1 MSSKIRGNL
10 VTAVAWNS
18 SNTSERLVMVCC
30 AIAIT
35 STRVNTESEHRDPLY
50 KFPSFSAIP
59 RPSSLVHPAGSSLRR
74 SWTLE
79 RIGSSIPASSPRF
92 VREGN
97 FMFNLQFEIEMPYKQ
112 PRKKDVIFSHLPRS
126 KINLNVQLRYSTLER
141 DSTRPSPD

>member
-50 KFPSFSAIP
+50 KFPSFD
-59 RPSSLVHPAGSSLRR
+59 SLFSNTAPIL
-74 SWTLE
+74 
-79 RIGSSIPASSPRF
+79 IGTSR
-92 VREGN
+92 G
-97 FMFNLQFEIEMPYKQ
+97 
-112 PRKKDVIFSHLPRS
+112 VIFETELDSGEDR
-126 KINLNVQLRYSTLER
+126 IFNTGLESSFR
-141 DSTRPSPD
+141 QGRKFYV